1 MPVIPNPQSLQQ
13 ILNIPVAQDP
23 NVNFTS
29 GIITLARITEVFLRS
44 PNLTNMTTLDANGK
58 SDVIKRILIDRDF
71 GLVVTT
77 DSNIETS
84 DLMDVSG
91 KTIRA
96 FDMQLTDSH
105 GNILDMHSV
114 DWSCSLNFVWGALE

>member
-1 MPVIPNPQSLQQ
+1 
-13 ILNIPVAQDP
+13 
-23 NVNFTS
+23 
-29 GIITLARITEVFLRS
+29 
-44 PNLTNMTTLDANGK
+44 MTTLDANGK

-96 FDMQLTDSH
+96 FDIQLTDVS

-114 DWSCSLNFVWGALE
+114 DFSFALNFVWGPLE